1 MKERKKKSKRRQE
14 ETKGTV
20 RKERVKQSDG
30 RKRDVGR
37 EEESEEQKEK

>member
-14 ETKGTV
+14 ETKVTV